1 VLCELLGFDSK
12 LELLP
17 LLQGLTEEVI
27 VHEESEAKAKTARRK
42 KRGGAF
48 SKSNADDDEIEDK
61 KEKGDEEGT
70 IEQNERRWRRLLR
83 IMWSGAAATA
93 LNNQL
98 IQEYNSAM
106 FKEKAEDLDRSWGP
120 NVTFRDRAKDVDELC
135 LCEVLSKVLPRFGF
149 SGDVKGQQE
158 LKNLLEDCAKVD
170 KNIKLQQQQI
180 KRAIWAAFP
189 SLVDSTR
196 YMGAK
201 THVEEA
207 KLDRAAANNAKNE
220 EDEDQ

>member
-1 VLCELLGFDSK
+1 MEVI
-12 LELLP
+12 
-17 LLQGLTEEVI
+17 LQEEVA
-27 VHEESEAKAKTARRK
+27 EKAKTARRK
-42 KRGGAF
+42 KRVGAF
-48 SKSNADDDEIEDK
+48 SKVKTEEDEAEEGK
-61 KEKGDEEGT
+61 KEDAEEGAS
-70 IEQNERRWRRLLR
+70 EQNERRWRRLLR
-83 IMWSGAAATA
+83 IMWSGSAATA

-98 IQEYNSAM
+98 IEEYNSEA

-135 LCEVLSKVLPRFGF
+135 LIEVLSKVLPRFGF
-149 SGDVKGQQE
+149 SGDAKGQQE
-158 LKNLLEDCAKVD
+158 LKNLFDDCAKED
-170 KNIKLQQQQI
+170 KKNIKLQQQQI

-207 KLDRAAANNAKNE
+207 KMERAAEANAKKQAAAEAHE
-220 EDEDQ
+220 E